1 MDIDRNDITA
11 PDPVGGFDRRLTSY
25 GDPGLSK
32 FLRRA
37 FLASA
42 GLDAEDLAKPV
53 IGICNTGSDY
63 TTCHRDMPA
72 LLDAVRR
79 GVLEAGGLPFQF
91 TAMSLGEI
99 LMNPTTMMFRNL
111 MAMEVEEQITAQ
123 PMDAVVLLG
132 GCDKTVPA
140 QLMAAASAD
149 LPAISL
155 VVGPMMTGNWRGE
168 RLGACT
174 DCRRMWAD
182 FRGDLLDD
190 GEIAEINAELCPT
203 AGTCM
208 VMGTASTMGAL
219 LEALGMTLPRA
230 GTAPAVS
237 AERLRLGVATGR
249 RAVRLA
255 AEDLRPS
262 RIMTRDAF
270 HNALVVL
277 AAVSGSTNAII
288 HLTAIARRLGITL
301 TLDDFHDAA
310 RRTPVL
316 VDCKPAGGRYL
327 PDFHAAGGMPALLGE
342 LAPRLRLDAM
352 TVTGRPLGEQVES
365 GAPRW
370 QDVIRTL
377 DAPLKPAGALIALRG
392 SLFPDGAVIK
402 ASAASPGLLRHRG
415 RAVVF
420 ESLADVEARLDDP
433 GLEISAEDVL
443 VLRNIGPAAAGMP
456 EAGAIPIPRKLARA
470 GVRDMV
476 RISDGRMSG
485 TAYGT
490 VVLHGAPE
498 AARGGPI
505 ALVRDGDLI
514 ELDVPAGRV
523 DLLVP
528 EDELARRRAELGP
541 PAPPPARGWR
551 RLYAERVL
559 QADQG
564 ADLDFL

>member
-1 MDIDRNDITA
+1 MTNDVTTTE
-11 PDPVGGFDRRLTSY
+11 PVGGFDRRLTSY

-37 FLASA
+37 FLASS
-42 GLDAEDLAKPV
+42 GLDGKDLAKPV
-53 IGICNTGSDY
+53 VGICNTASDY

-72 LLDAVRR
+72 LMDAVKR

-140 QLMAAASAD
+140 ELMAAASAD
-149 LPAISL
+149 IPAIAL
-155 VVGPMMTGNWRGE
+155 VVGPMMTGSWRGE

-174 DCRRMWAD
+174 DCRRMWTD
-182 FRGDLLDD
+182 FRGDELNDD
-190 GEIAEINAELCPT
+190 EVAEVNAQLCPT

-208 VMGTASTMGAL
+208 VMGTASTMGSV

-237 AERLRLGVATGR
+237 SERLRLGVSTGR
-249 RAVRLA
+249 RAVELI

-262 RIMTRDAF
+262 QILTRESF
-270 HNALVVL
+270 HNALVTL
-277 AAVSGSTNAII
+277 SALSGSTNAII

-301 TLDDFHDAA
+301 DLQDFHRAA
-310 RRTPVL
+310 EKTPVL
-316 VDCKPAGGRYL
+316 VDCKPAGSRYL
-327 PDFHAAGGMPALLGE
+327 PDFHVAGGMPTLLKE
-342 LAPRLRLDAM
+342 LETLLERDTL
-352 TVTGRPLGEQVES
+352 TITGKTMGEQLDVWEP
-365 GAPRW
+365 AQPW
-370 QDVIRTL
+370 QDMIRTL
-377 DAPLKPAGALIALRG
+377 DDPLKPAGALVALSG

-402 ASAASPGLLRHRG
+402 AAAASPDLMKHRG

-420 ESLADVEARLDDP
+420 ESLDDVEARLEDPSLNITPDD
-433 GLEISAEDVL
+433 IL
-443 VLRNIGPAAAGMP
+443 VLRNIGPAATGMP
-456 EAGAIPIPRKLARA
+456 EAGAIPIPKHLARR

-476 RISDGRMSG
+476 RVSDGRMSG

-498 AARGGPI
+498 SARGGPI
-505 ALVRDGDLI
+505 ALVRDGDEI
-514 ELDVPAGRV
+514 ELDVEAGRI
-523 DLLVP
+523 DLLV
-528 EDELARRRAELGP
+528 DENELERRRAATP
-541 PAPPPARGWR
+541 PLPAPPARGWR